1 MRPDLIARTTLLR
14 NQRANE
20 DLLRKVRTVRS
31 LDDTRIVVEGQALIN
46 FASNDYLGLARHPR
60 LIEALISAAKEVGV
74 GASAAHL
81 LGGHREQ
88 HAQLEESLAQW
99 TGRQRAL
106 VFSTGYMANIGVL
119 QTLLD
124 RNDLC
129 VQDKLNHACLIDG
142 ARLSGAQLRRYLHAD
157 IESARRQLASQ
168 PEAPALLATDGVFSM
183 DGDLAPLAALAAL
196 CAEHGAS
203 LMVDDAHGIGVLG
216 PEGAGS
222 LAEANLSERDAPIL
236 MATLGKALGVSGAF
250 VAGPAELIDGLIQFA
265 RTHIY
270 TTAQPP
276 AVAAAA
282 YIAIQIAREE
292 EWRRDRLRDRI
303 EQFRHGAERRGLKLA
318 DSRTSIQPVMVGT
331 SGLAQQAARQLEAE
345 GFFVPAIRPPTVP
358 ENTAR
363 LRITLSAAHRESE
376 VETLLDALARATPHG
391 PRQ

>member
-1 MRPDLIARTTLLR
+1 MRPDLIARTALSR
-14 NQRANE
+14 GERANE
-20 DLLRKVRTVRS
+20 DLLRKVRTVRAV
-31 LDDTRIVVEGQALIN
+31 DDMRIVVDGRTLVN

-60 LIEALISAAKEVGV
+60 LIEALTNAAKEVGV

-157 IESARRQLASQ
+157 IDSARRQLASQ

-183 DGDLAPLAALAAL
+183 DGDVAPLAALAAL

-216 PEGAGS
+216 AEGAGS
-222 LAEANLSERDAPIL
+222 LAEANVSERDAPVM
-236 MATLGKALGVSGAF
+236 MATLGKAIGVAGAF

-276 AVAAAA
+276 ALAAATCVA
-282 YIAIQIAREE
+282 VQIAREE
-292 EWRRDRLRDRI
+292 EWRREHLRDRI
-303 EQFRHGAERRGLKLA
+303 EQFRHGGERRGLTLA
-318 DSRTSIQPVMVGT
+318 ESRTAIQPVMVGV
-331 SGLAQQAARQLEAE
+331 SGRAQQAARQLEAE

-363 LRITLSAAHRESE
+363 LRVTLSAAHCESD
-376 VETLLDALARATPHG
+376 VESLLDALARATAG
-391 PRQ
+391 QRQ